1 MTTEQ
6 KFIADVVGEA
16 TMEITPKGA
25 EKIDNFA
32 NYLPKKSRVFITFL
46 PGSNIDDT
54 ISTAIRLKNEGMTPI
69 PHLAARSIPNL
80 AFLQTNLAR
89 LVKDAGVDT
98 CLLIGGGVKEP
109 LGEFHATIQILETG
123 LFEKHGFKH
132 IFVAGHPEGSPDFPD
147 ADHWQALQQK
157 QKFMERT
164 GIKLEITTQFCFEAK
179 PVIAYANKLVAEGIT
194 MKLRVGIPGL
204 ATIKT
209 LMAHALA
216 CGIGPSMKVIK
227 QQAANLSKLLTVR
240 EPNKLV
246 RDLCA
251 EMADNK
257 SRGNNGA
264 IHGFHLYPLG
274 GFVKTADWQKK
285 IAKGQFMLDDAEGF
299 ITEQ

>member
-6 KFIADVVGEA
+6 SFIANTVAAA

-32 NYLPKKSRVFITFL
+32 NHLPKGSRVFITFL
-46 PGSNIDDT
+46 PGSDIADT
-54 ISTAIRLKNEGMTPI
+54 IATAVRLRREGMTPI

-89 LVKDAGVDT
+89 LVKEAAVDH
-98 CLLIGGGVKEP
+98 CLLIGGGVAKP
-109 LGEFHATIQILETG
+109 LGDFHASIQLLETG
-123 LFEKHGFKH
+123 LFEQHGFKH
-132 IFVAGHPEGSPDFPD
+132 IFVAGHPEGSPDFPMK
-147 ADHWQALQQK
+147 DHWTALAQK

-164 GIKLEITTQFCFEAK
+164 KIILEITTQFCFAAP
-179 PVIAYANKLVAEGIT
+179 PVIDYADQLVKNGIT

-209 LMAHALA
+209 LFAHATA

-240 EPNKLV
+240 EPNALV
-246 RDLCA
+246 RDLCR
-251 EMADNK
+251 EMTDNK
-257 SRGNNGA
+257 KTA

-274 GFVKTADWQKK
+274 GFMKTADWQKK
-285 IAKGQFMLDDAEGF
+285 IGGGQFDLDDKEGF
-299 ITEQ
+299 ITHG